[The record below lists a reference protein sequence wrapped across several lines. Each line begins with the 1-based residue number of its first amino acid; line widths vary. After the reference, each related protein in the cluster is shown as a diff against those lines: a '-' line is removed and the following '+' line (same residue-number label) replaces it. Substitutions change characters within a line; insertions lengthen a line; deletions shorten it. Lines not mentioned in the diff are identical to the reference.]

1 MAIDET
7 MADYWRKWRSYRR
20 DYQPKAAESG
30 GVLPPLPSVSI
41 QQPATPGPQPAV
53 PTIQFPPAAAKP
65 QTQGST
71 YKHWSAPI
79 GGIGVDPVASAA
91 AEAAQQA
98 AADAQAQPTG
108 IQSVY
113 DVTPLNLYWQDVA
126 NQRTIEA
133 NREQMRDS
141 LLQMLLGSLAPG
153 AWRMA
158 DVGQDYWK
166 QRRDQEVGRL
176 NRIIQGKRQR
186 IEEMYQRGQIS
197 AASYRRMLEDLELQR
212 AMQAESIQ
220 ERLAAERE
228 AMAMQWGAHRTQ
240 ALQGVYAAIPRDRLA
255 IPYPRVFPPEN
266 EMANIRF
273 LPGSGKGG
281 GKLDKEGLYKTI
293 TSMFPGV
300 GNIGDLS
307 DDDWVALMNANL
319 SATEREFLRNIYD
332 KTHHGQ
338 TLAKNPMTG
347 QWEPIPVGHRQGIMM

>member
-79 GGIGVDPVASAA
+79 EPIEIDPVVAA
-91 AEAAQQA
+91 ANAAQQA
-98 AADAQAQPTG
+98 ASAAQVQPAG

-220 ERLAAERE
+220 ERLVAERE

-240 ALQGVYAAIPRDRLA
+240 ALQGVYAAIPRDRIA
-255 IPYPRVFPPEN
+255 IPYPRVFPPEK
-266 EMANIRF
+266 EEARY
-273 LPGSGKGG
+273 LPGSRGG
-281 GKLDKEGLYKTI
+281 GGRLNKEGLYKMI
-293 TSMFPGV
+293 TGMFPGA
-300 GNIGDLS
+300 GNIGDLT
-307 DDDWVALMNANL
+307 DDDWASLMNANL
-319 SATEREFLRNIYD
+319 SATEREFLRNIYE
-332 KTHHGQ
+332 KTRPGM
-338 TLAKNPMTG
+338 TMGKNPING
-347 QWEPIPVGHRQGIMM
+347 AWEPIPIGQWQEV